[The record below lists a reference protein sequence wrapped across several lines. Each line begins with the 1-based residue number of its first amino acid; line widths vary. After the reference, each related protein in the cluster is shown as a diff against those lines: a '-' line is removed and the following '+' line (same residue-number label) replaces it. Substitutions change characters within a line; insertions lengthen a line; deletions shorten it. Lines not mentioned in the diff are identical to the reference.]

1 MTTSQL
7 LAMPF
12 PAVGAIAAVLTGALA
27 RRIWA
32 KLREDSELFTGEL
45 GQLRDRG
52 G

>member
-32 KLREDSELFTGEL
+32 NCGKIPNSLLAS
-45 GQLRDRG
+45 
-52 G
+52 